1 MVAVTQD
8 TSEDVLV
15 TLSMGLDPA
24 GSSAVM
30 GALALAREL
39 YAGRT
44 LPTGEDMLSHA
55 IGMTSIV
62 AGLEVDV
69 DTRVAALLFAACDV
83 LKDPK
88 EMLDERFGE
97 AVSGLVLGLQRLKG
111 LKLAVHHGQ
120 ASPAEIKAQTE
131 VLRKMLLAM
140 ADDVRVV
147 MLRLASR
154 TQSLRYLTEIKG
166 VAHLPERDEMAREAL
181 ELYAPLAN
189 RLGVWQLKWE
199 LEDLSFRFLNPDTYK
214 QIAKMLDERRLER
227 ASFIENV
234 VALLK
239 RKLAEQDIKAEVY
252 GRPKHIYSIW
262 NKMRGK
268 DLDFSEVY
276 DVRAVRIIVDEIKD
290 CYSAL
295 GLVHQLWQPI
305 PKEFDDY
312 ISHPKGNFYR
322 SLHTAV
328 LAEDGRAL
336 EVQIRTH
343 EMHEHAELGVAAHW
357 RYKEFGSSAKA
368 EGEYEDKIAW
378 LRQLLSWR
386 DEITDSSEWVTQFK
400 RAELDDTI
408 YVMTPQ
414 GKVFD
419 LARGA
424 TPVDFAYR
432 LHTDLGH
439 RCRGA
444 KVDGQ
449 LVPLNTPLKN
459 GQTVEI
465 VAAKTGGPSR
475 DWLIPAQ
482 GYLATSR
489 AKQKARQWF
498 AALEEEELLTQGRA
512 IVAKELQ
519 REGQTQINL
528 EELAQKLGLKSS
540 NDLYLGAARGEVGPN
555 ALRHALHGT
564 SPEPE
569 LPPEIQTKRSKAGGG
584 DVLIV
589 GVDKLLTQMGKCCK
603 PVPPDSIAGFVTRG
617 KGVSIHRTE
626 CANFR
631 NMVTRNPERRIEATW
646 GNAAEEGRG
655 DGVYSVDLKVEAS
668 DRQGLLRDISEVLS
682 REKVNVTAVQTLS
695 KQGGANMSFTVELSG
710 LDKLKR
716 IQTLL
721 GEVPGV
727 IAVRRG

>member
-8 TSEDVLV
+8 TSEDTLV
-15 TLSMGLDPA
+15 TLTMGLDPA
-24 GSSAVM
+24 GSSTLMA
-30 GALALAREL
+30 ALALAREL
-39 YAGRT
+39 YAGQI
-44 LPTGEDMLSHA
+44 LPTGEDILAHA

-62 AGLEVDV
+62 AALDVDV
-69 DTRVAALLFAACDV
+69 DTRIAALLFASGEI
-83 LKDPK
+83 LKEPRETLGEK
-88 EMLDERFGE
+88 FGD
-97 AVSGLVLGLQRLKG
+97 AVVDLVLGLQRLKG
-111 LKLAVHHGQ
+111 LKLATHHAQ
-120 ASPAEIKAQTE
+120 ASPAEIKEQTE

-147 MLRLASR
+147 LLRLASR

-166 VAHLPERDEMAREAL
+166 EVDASAREDLAREAL

-199 LEDLSFRFLNPDTYK
+199 LEDLSFRFLEPATYK
-214 QIAKMLDERRLER
+214 RIARMLDERRLER
-227 ASFIENV
+227 ANFIDNV
-234 VALLK
+234 VMLLK
-239 RKLAEQDIKAEVY
+239 RKLAEQGIKAEVY

-312 ISHPKGNFYR
+312 IAQPKGNFYR

-357 RYKEFGSSAKA
+357 RYKESGASSKA

-386 DEITDSSEWVTQFK
+386 DEITDSAEWVTQFK
-400 RAELDDTI
+400 RASLDDTI

-414 GKVFD
+414 GRVID

-444 KVDGQ
+444 RVDGQ

-459 GQTVEI
+459 GQSVEI
-465 VAAKTGGPSR
+465 ISAKSGGPSR
-475 DWLIPAQ
+475 DWLIPSQ

-498 AALEEEELLTQGRA
+498 AALEEEELLAQGRA
-512 IVAKELQ
+512 VISRELQ
-519 REGQTQINL
+519 REGQTQINI
-528 EELAQKLGLKSS
+528 EELAQKLGLKNS
-540 NDLYLGAARGEVGPN
+540 NELYLGAARGEVGPN
-555 ALRHALHGT
+555 AVRHALHGHAEAT
-564 SPEPE
+564 PEIQ
-569 LPPEIQTKRSKAGGG
+569 PEIQTKRSKAGGG

-589 GVDKLLTQMGKCCK
+589 GVDKLLTQLGRCCK
-603 PVPPDSIAGFVTRG
+603 PVPPDPIAGFVTRG
-617 KGVSIHRTE
+617 RGVSVHRTE
-626 CANFR
+626 CSNFR
-631 NMVTRNPERRIEATW
+631 NMVARNPERRIDATW
-646 GNAAEEGRG
+646 GDARAE
-655 DGVYSVDLKVEAS
+655 GVFAVDLRVEAS

-682 REKVNVTAVQTLS
+682 REKVNVTAVKTLS
-695 KQGGANMSFTVELSG
+695 KQGGANMSFTVELPG

-716 IQTLL
+716 ILTLL
-721 GEVPGV
+721 QEVPGV
-727 IAVRRG
+727 ISVRRG

>member
-1 MVAVTQD
+1 
-8 TSEDVLV
+8 
-15 TLSMGLDPA
+15 MGLDPA
-24 GSSAVM
+24 GSSALM
-30 GALALAREL
+30 SALALAREL
-39 YAGRT
+39 YAGLT
-44 LPTGEDMLSHA
+44 LPTGEDTLSHA
-55 IGMTSIV
+55 MGMTTIV

-69 DTRVAALLFAACDV
+69 DTRIAALLFATGEI
-83 LKDPK
+83 LKEPRETLSEK
-88 EMLDERFGE
+88 FGP
-97 AVSGLVLGLQRLKG
+97 AVAELVLGLHRLKG

-120 ASPAEIKAQTE
+120 TSPAEIKAQTE

-147 MLRLASR
+147 LMRLASR

-166 VAHLPERDEMAREAL
+166 GADTTAREDLAREAL

-199 LEDLSFRFLNPDTYK
+199 LEDLSFRFLEPATYK
-214 QIAKMLDERRLER
+214 RIAKMLDERRLER
-227 ASFIENV
+227 ANFIDNV

-239 RKLAEQDIKAEVY
+239 RQLTEQGIEAEVY

-276 DVRAVRIIVDEIKD
+276 DVRAVRIIVDDIKD

-328 LAEDGRAL
+328 LAEDGRSL
-336 EVQIRTH
+336 EVQIRTR

-357 RYKEFGSSAKA
+357 RYKESGSSSKA

-386 DEITDSSEWVTQFK
+386 DEITDSAEWVTQFK

-414 GKVFD
+414 GRVID
-419 LARGA
+419 LAKGA

-444 KVDGQ
+444 RVDGQ

-459 GQTVEI
+459 GQSVEI
-465 VAAKTGGPSR
+465 ISTKTGGPSR

-482 GYLATSR
+482 GYLVTSR

-512 IVAKELQ
+512 IVTKELQ
-519 REGQTQINL
+519 REGQTQTNL
-528 EELAQKLGLKSS
+528 EALAQKLGLKNS
-540 NDLYLGAARGEVGPN
+540 NELYLGAARGEIGPN
-555 ALRHALHGT
+555 ALRHALHGDVAAA
-564 SPEPE
+564 PEVE
-569 LPPEIQTKRSKAGGG
+569 PEIQTKRSKAGGG

-589 GVDKLLTQMGKCCK
+589 GVDKLLTQLGRCCK

-631 NMVTRNPERRIEATW
+631 NMIARNPERLIEATW
-646 GNAAEEGRG
+646 GQGAGEGRAE
-655 DGVYSVDLKVEAS
+655 GVFAVDLHVEAS

-682 REKVNVTAVQTLS
+682 REKVNVTAVKTLS
-695 KQGGANMSFTVELSG
+695 KQGGANMSFTVELPG

-716 IQTLL
+716 ILTLL

-727 IAVRRG
+727 ISVRRG